1 MFLFY
6 KEILIYF
13 EFVSLISCN
22 SRFCGC
28 QWTNTFSHSLEFQF
42 HVLMF
47 IITYPNITDP
57 FIHGFWFQ
65 RCCIGLFPIH
75 VVQHFPKLQNS
86 IKSKSQNILKKKI
99 VLIISKIH
107 MFLSTKI
114 FCFNPYL
121 LEFTLLKTTFSLRWK
136 NFALPLAKK
145 SEACTFRKPN

>member
-47 IITYPNITDP
+47 IITYPNMTDP

-65 RCCIGLFPIH
+65 WCCIGLFPIH
-75 VVQHFPKLQNS
+75 VVQTFPKTPELYEVQKWKY
-86 IKSKSQNILKKKI
+86 IEKKI
-99 VLIISKIH
+99 VLIISQISRIYT
-107 MFLSTKI
+107 FENNI
-114 FCFNPYL
+114 F
-121 LEFTLLKTTFSLRWK
+121 T
-136 NFALPLAKK
+136 AVKK
-145 SEACTFRKPN
+145 FCSPTCQKKRGMHLQET